1 MDKCWFV
8 LKQVHYPPPDLPE
21 TGIGT
26 ANGSISLGHIIPDPV
41 NLDGV
46 INRSE
51 EGITFTSTARIRH
64 TRTAC
69 NWNNVNDLEAGLSS
83 NIQVSMGTG
92 VPVSTALQSKLAFKR
107 TSKNHES
114 FDFLDSY
121 IVDVDRKFISRIL
134 EKEEV
139 AAHIERI
146 KGVQLL
152 GIGGRWSIW
161 MITGIIVAR
170 GAKRAYGDSRKIEAR
185 TSASVNA
192 GNVAPGAVASG
203 AVAANFASKKGT
215 SMLIKESSDYVWAV
229 RLTKIW
235 KAATEKDWDF
245 RTVEKGSTFSMNG
258 EKPWR
263 EEIQKA
269 LAQELPEM
277 GDFQTL
283 ELPDEEGMIVLQ

>member
-51 EGITFTSTARIRH
+51 EGITFTSTARIQH
-64 TRTAC
+64 TRTVC

-83 NIQVSMGTG
+83 NIKVSMGTG
-92 VPVSTALQSKLAFKR
+92 VPVSTALQTKLAFKR
-107 TSKNHES
+107 TRKNHES
-114 FDFLDSY
+114 FDFLDCY

-134 EKEEV
+134 EQEEV
-139 AAHIERI
+139 SAHIERI

-170 GAKRAYGDSRKIEAR
+170 GAKREYGDSRKIEAR
-185 TSASVNA
+185 TSAS
-192 GNVAPGAVASG
+192 

-245 RTVEKGSTFSMNG
+245 RTVEKGSTFSMND
-258 EKPWR
+258 EK
-263 EEIQKA
+263 
-269 LAQELPEM
+269 
-277 GDFQTL
+277 
-283 ELPDEEGMIVLQ
+283 